1 MRKILLSVL
10 SVAGLL
16 AALLALTGGPAS
28 AETGIARVESTN
40 ARGGTYT
47 LTWKAKSG
55 CDSSADGS
63 VSGVVPPGASTDSQ
77 LIFGAFTTNDDCQY
91 DFTTTYVTGVN
102 SGISVAAGTRCR
114 TINQEI
120 NGLDGDPAT
129 AAVVVIN
136 TAEPADCVITAPVSF
151 TVDGPEDADGV
162 DNSYHRKAVRART
175 WEMTLTPT
183 GKGIPDTEASNADE
197 CVELVD
203 SDASVPEGGERP
215 QGQFVIIREGLDKDG
230 VATSCRYDLSVAIP
244 DGFVE
249 ASTGSSVAKNAVY
262 YGSPG
267 QTLRLRVAQREVYV
281 VQNVTGDAGGGKVAY
296 STQIACSDAANPPL
310 ALPPVVGAT
319 GTRGGIE
326 TVQDKTLVPLTTGRY
341 DVSEGIAGS
350 MTSTAAGTSGRR
362 AVIAYAVAEDGNNC
376 ALSVS
381 ANEVPANC
389 TVASASQ
396 TINLLTAQSRN
407 IMEFSFRCTATTS
420 TPTTPTTAATS
431 DTPSPGAT
439 SPTGEPELS
448 EVDESDS
455 APDMPSTSEP
465 EMSPTP
471 MTTTT
476 MDATGPPVETPTG

>member
-1 MRKILLSVL
+1 MVLSVL

-16 AALLALTGGPAS
+16 ATLLVLTSGSVS
-28 AETGIARVESTN
+28 AETGIVRVESTN
-40 ARGGTYT
+40 VRGGTYT
-47 LTWKAKSG
+47 VTWKAKAG

-63 VSGVVPPGASTDSQ
+63 VSGVVQPGIGTDSNV
-77 LIFGAFTTNDDCQY
+77 IFGAFTVNDDCQY
-91 DFTTTYVTGVN
+91 DFTSSYVTGVN
-102 SGISVAAGTRCR
+102 SGIPNNVPAGVRCR
-114 TINQEI
+114 TTHTVN
-120 NGLDGDPAT
+120 NLDGDPAT
-129 AAVVVIN
+129 EAAVLVETVDN
-136 TAEPADCVITAPVSF
+136 DCVRTHGVSYE
-151 TVDGPEDADGV
+151 VDGPEDADGV

-175 WEMTLTPT
+175 WEVTLTPS

-197 CVELVD
+197 CVRLVD
-203 SDASVPEGGERP
+203 SDAAVPADGSTERVRA
-215 QGQFVIIREGLDKDG
+215 GFTLIREGLDKDG
-230 VATSCRYDLSVAIP
+230 VATSCRYDLSVTIP

-249 ASTGSSVAKNAVY
+249 ASSGSSIARNSVY

-267 QTLRLRVAQREVYV
+267 QTLRLKVAQREVFV

-296 STQIACSDAANPPL
+296 ATQIACSDAANPPL

-396 TINLLTAQSRN
+396 TINLLTAQNRN
-407 IMEFSFRCTATTS
+407 IVEFSFRCTATTP
-420 TPTTPTTAATS
+420 TTTPTTAATS
-431 DTPSPGAT
+431 GGTAEP
-439 SPTGEPELS
+439 GEPVGPGLS
-448 EVDESDS
+448 EVDV
-455 APDMPSTSEP
+455 PGTPSTA
-465 EMSPTP
+465 
-471 MTTTT
+471 TT
-476 MDATGPPVETPTG
+476 MMTGTTMSMTATTMVPNGPGPDNPTG